1 MSRTNSILTLSNGKH
16 VDLLNPRASDID
28 FVSIAEHLAKEK
40 RYNGATP
47 DVEYSVAEH
56 TARGVSEILRS
67 GEGTEIAAY
76 FLLHDCPEAFLKD
89 DTTPKKR
96 AIDAVAEAE
105 FGVLAGTITA
115 AFNRLTDRFDAVI
128 HEAAGLPWPPSP
140 EVAAAVKR
148 WDMRMFV
155 TEWRDLMAAR
165 GIEHPEWDAYK
176 DIEPLDRVIIPW
188 SWITARRVFLQH
200 CEALLP
206 RAKRGGR

>member
-16 VDLLNPRASDID
+16 VDLLNPKGSDID
-28 FVSIAEHLAKEK
+28 FASIAEHLAKEN

-47 DVEYSVAEH
+47 DTIYSVAEH
-56 TARGVSEILRS
+56 VARGVSEILRA
-67 GEGTEIAAY
+67 GEGTEVAAY
-76 FLLHDCPEAFLKD
+76 FLLHDCHEAFLKD

-105 FGVLAGTITA
+105 FGVLAGTITT

-128 HEAAGLPWPPSP
+128 HEAAGLAWPPP
-140 EVAAAVKR
+140 IDIVHAVKR
-148 WDMRMFV
+148 WDLRMFV
-155 TEWRDLMAAR
+155 TEWRDLMASR

-176 DIEPLDRVIIPW
+176 DIAPLDHRIFPW
-188 SWITARRVFLQH
+188 SWVTAKRVFLDH

-206 RAKRGGR
+206 DQRRA